1 MRTHRGAP
9 EPTRPALS
17 SPSSTGYAA
26 THGRYSS
33 AMMSTASHS
42 LRIHVLIDL
51 IHSHQT
57 VTMPATSASNCIHV
71 IMTAINMR
79 ALLMRDKRGLD
90 AKSLLDGIA
99 ATVDRVER
107 KSGCCFP
114 SASHTHDGNVQD
126 LLLEVHLQIGLDVV
140 RTSPIA
146 GSMQLDELHRTSHLR
161 EPRTDAC
168 RRSVY
173 LSARLGKK
181 DVYSQILPH
190 LRLDPPSTLRS
201 AFSFATSAVRL
212 LSVRLYDSCTA
223 VPRQSA
229 WVHIVIEAH
238 RPLRWASTSRDV

>member
-190 LRLDPPSTLRS
+190 LRLDPPWHRKMATPSINATHRS
-201 AFSFATSAVRL
+201 AMLGIMLGMPRRL
-212 LSVRLYDSCTA
+212 AKRKTQ
-223 VPRQSA
+223 P
-229 WVHIVIEAH
+229 
-238 RPLRWASTSRDV
+238 

>member
-190 LRLDPPSTLRS
+190 LRLDPP
-201 AFSFATSAVRL
+201 VRT
-212 LSVRLYDSCTA
+212 VRD
-223 VPRQSA
+223 R
-229 WVHIVIEAH
+229 EN
-238 RPLRWASTSRDV
+238 AS

>member
-161 EPRTDAC
+161 ESRTDAC

-190 LRLDPPSTLRS
+190 LRLDPPIYT
-201 AFSFATSAVRL
+201 AA
-212 LSVRLYDSCTA
+212 SCTRSMRPTPFHDPDFPETINQHRRYRA
-223 VPRQSA
+223 KIDNRSRASA
-229 WVHIVIEAH
+229 CVCGDV
-238 RPLRWASTSRDV
+238 SRES